1 MTTELRVLIDDS
13 EIGTIEKTRSG
24 RLQFT
29 YDDNWRSS
37 PEAIPLSLSMP
48 MTAAVHGDS
57 AISPYLWGLLPDSDA
72 TLERIGK
79 TYGVSQRNPFALLS
93 HIGEDLQGAVQT
105 VPIEKVSELKQREGV
120 TFLSREVLAER
131 FRELMRDP
139 GATKFAEDGGKFSLA
154 GAQRKMTLYR
164 VNQRWGVPRGRTPST
179 HILKPS
185 IQGFAGQAQ
194 NEMFCLRLAPR
205 LDLPAPPC
213 WIELFGELPVIVIQR
228 YDRQRFRGKNVVKL
242 TESGGEVK
250 RAHQEDTCQAL
261 KVLPAN
267 KYQREGGP
275 GILQIMGL
283 LSGSSEPSTDRDRFM
298 RACAYNYVIAAT
310 DAHAKNYSILLTNG
324 GRYRLA
330 PLYDIASWL
339 PYSKGHNDRKLAMS
353 VDGHYDY
360 DTIQPRYWEAT
371 ARKVGFDSSRML
383 AHIRDILARI
393 VAEATKLLEV
403 CKGEGVADVD
413 LENLVKVLI
422 ERAGKLRIIYGSEKM
437 REPGGQLEF
446 PLEKN

>member
-13 EIGTIEKTRSG
+13 EIGTIARNRNGK
-24 RLQFT
+24 LQFV

-37 PEAIPLSLSMP
+37 PDAIPLSLSMP
-48 MTAAVHGDS
+48 MTAAEHGDS
-57 AISPYLWGLLPDSDA
+57 SVSAYLWGLLPDSET

-79 TYGVSQRNPFALLS
+79 TYGVSPRNAFALLAN
-93 HIGEDLQGAVQT
+93 IGEDLQGAVQI
-105 VPIEKVSELKQREGV
+105 VPAEKISELKHREGV
-120 TFLSREVLAER
+120 TFLSQTVLAER
-131 FRELMRDP
+131 FAELMRDP
-139 GATKFAEDGGKFSLA
+139 GATRFTEDGGKFSLA

-185 IQGFAGQAQ
+185 IQGFAGQAE

-205 LDLPAPPC
+205 LGLPAPPC
-213 WIELFGELPVIVIQR
+213 WIEQFGDVRVIVIQR
-228 YDRQRFRGKNVVKL
+228 YDRQRFRGKNRVNL
-242 TESGGEVK
+242 TDSGGEVH
-250 RAHQEDTCQAL
+250 RVHQEDMCQAL
-261 KVLPAN
+261 KVLPTN

-275 GILQIMGL
+275 GIPPIMDL

-298 RACAYNYVIAAT
+298 RACAYNYVIGAT
-310 DAHAKNYSILLTNG
+310 DAHAKNYSVLLTNG

-330 PLYDIASWL
+330 PLYDVASWL

-360 DTIQPRYWEAT
+360 DTIQPRYWDAT

-393 VAEATKLLEV
+393 AVRASELLEI
-403 CKGEGVADVD
+403 CRGEGVADAD
-413 LENLVKVLI
+413 LANLVKVLI
-422 ERAGKLRIIYGSEKM
+422 ERAGKLRLVYGLEEMNK
-437 REPGGQLEF
+437 PHGQLEF